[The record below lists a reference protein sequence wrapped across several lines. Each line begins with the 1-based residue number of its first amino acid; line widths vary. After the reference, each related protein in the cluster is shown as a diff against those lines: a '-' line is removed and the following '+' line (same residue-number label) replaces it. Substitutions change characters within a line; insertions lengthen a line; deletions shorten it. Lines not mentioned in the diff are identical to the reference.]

1 MVKTRRNFLLATLA
15 GTTIFLTLKL
25 TKFEE
30 VKNIDTLSQLQD
42 DLFPE
47 QKYIPKKKQINAK
60 AYLILI
66 LNHPRVL
73 QSDKDFLINSAKL
86 LNEKSEKLYAKS
98 YNNLHY
104 NQRQKLLKEIA
115 TTSWGESFIAD
126 NLKFI
131 FEAMLGDPI
140 YGSNKDE
147 SGWIWLEHKAGLP
160 RPKVAY
166 L

>member
-15 GTTIFLTLKL
+15 STTIFFTLKS

-47 QKYIPKKKQINAK
+47 QKYIPNKKQINAK

-73 QSDKDFLINSAKL
+73 QSDKDFLLNSAKL
-86 LNEKSEKLYAKS
+86 LNEKSEKLYDKL
-98 YNNLHY
+98 YNFLNY
-104 NQRQKLLKEIA
+104 NQRQKLLKDIA

-147 SGWIWLEHKAGLP
+147 SGWRWLEHKAGLP

>member
-1 MVKTRRNFLLATLA
+1 MCKDAFLKGYKEIVEATSGNTGIALSFYA
-15 GTTIFLTLKL
+15 NKFNIKPTIFM
-25 TKFEE
+25 
-30 VKNIDTLSQLQD
+30 
-42 DLFPE
+42 P
-47 QKYIPKKKQINAK
+47 
-60 AYLILI
+60 
-66 LNHPRVL
+66 
-73 QSDKDFLINSAKL
+73 
-86 LNEKSEKLYAKS
+86 KS
-98 YNNLHY
+98 YSIE
-104 NQRQKLLKEIA
+104 RQKLLKDIA

-147 SGWIWLEHKAGLP
+147 SGWRWLEHKAGLP

>member
-1 MVKTRRNFLLATLA
+1 MIKTRRNFLLTTLA
-15 GTTIFLTLKL
+15 STTIFFTLKSIN
-25 TKFEE
+25 FEE

-47 QKYIPKKKQINAK
+47 NKNIPNKKQINSK
-60 AYLILI
+60 AYLILV
-66 LNHPRVL
+66 LNHPKVS
-73 QSDKDFLINSAKL
+73 QSDKDFLLNGVKW
-86 LNEKSEKLYAKS
+86 LNEKSEKMYAKL
-98 YNNLHY
+98 YNSLDY
-104 NQRQKLLKEIA
+104 EQRQKILTEIA

-140 YGSNKDE
+140 YGSNKDK
-147 SGWIWLEHKAGLP
+147 SGWIWLKHKAGLP
-160 RPKVAY
+160 RPKVPY

>member
-1 MVKTRRNFLLATLA
+1 MKKTRRNFLLATLA
-15 GTTIFLTLKL
+15 STTVFFTLKS

-30 VKNIDTLSQLQD
+30 VKTIDTLSQLHS

-47 QKYIPKKKQINAK
+47 NENIPNKKQINSI
-60 AYLILI
+60 AYLILM
-66 LNHPRVL
+66 LNHPKII
-73 QSDKDFLINSAKL
+73 QNDKDFLLHGAKR
-86 LNEKSEKLYAKS
+86 LNEKSEKQYDKLY
-98 YNNLHY
+98 NFLHY

-115 TTSWGESFIAD
+115 ITSWGESFIAD